1 MYTVIGH
8 PMSRATRVIWMLEE
22 LGEDYEINPASPG
35 SDEMKKVNP
44 TGKSPALK
52 DGDAIIIDSAAICQ
66 YLADKH
72 GKLTHKAGTV
82 ERAHQDS
89 FTFFAMDDMEYPLW
103 TEAKHRFLL
112 PEEMRAPNIKE
123 ACRYEFGKAMQ
134 ALEERFGAGP
144 FVTGDQ
150 FTVPDL
156 LLGHCAAW
164 AKNIDFELPGGR
176 VGDYFER
183 VLARP
188 ARARAVERGKLVL
201 EAA

>member
-8 PMSRATRVIWMLEE
+8 PASRAIRVIWMLEE
-22 LGEDYEINPASPG
+22 LGADYEINPAGPG
-35 SDEMKKVNP
+35 SDEMKRVNP
-44 TGKSPALK
+44 TGKAPALK
-52 DGDAIIIDSAAICQ
+52 DGDTLLIDSAAICQ

-72 GKLTHKAGTV
+72 GALTHKAGTP
-82 ERAHQDS
+82 ERGHQDS

-103 TEAKHRFLL
+103 TEAKHRFLY
-112 PEEMRAPNIKE
+112 PEKYRVPNMKE
-123 ACRYEFGKAMQ
+123 TCRWEFGRAMQ
-134 ALEERFGAGP
+134 ALEERFGEGP

-164 AKNIDFELPGGR
+164 AKNIEFELPGGK

-188 ARARAVERGKLVL
+188 ARARATERGKLVL

>member
-8 PMSRATRVIWMLEE
+8 PASRAIRVTWMLEE
-22 LGEDYEINPASPG
+22 LGADYEINPAAPG

-44 TGKSPALK
+44 TGKAPALK
-52 DGDAIIIDSAAICQ
+52 DGNALIIDSAAICQ

-72 GKLTHKAGTV
+72 GALTHKAGTP
-82 ERAHQDS
+82 ERGHQDS
-89 FTFFAMDDMEYPLW
+89 FTFFAMDDMECPLW

-112 PEEMRAPNIKE
+112 PEELRAPNIKE
-123 ACRYEFGKAMQ
+123 ACRYEFGKAMR
-134 ALEERFGAGP
+134 ALEDRFGEGP

-156 LLGHCAAW
+156 LLGHCAVW
-164 AKNIDFELPGGR
+164 ASSIEFELPGGK

-188 ARARAVERGKLVL
+188 ARARATERGKEVL

>member
-8 PMSRATRVIWMLEE
+8 PKSRANRVIWMLEE
-22 LGEDYEINPASPG
+22 LGVDYDVNPAAPG
-35 SDEMKKVNP
+35 SDEMKRVNP

-52 DGDAIIIDSAAICQ
+52 DGGEIIIDSAAICQ

-72 GKLTHKAGTV
+72 GQLTHEAGTPA
-82 ERAHQDS
+82 RGHQDS
-89 FTFFAMDDMEYPLW
+89 FTFFAMDDVEYPLW

-112 PEEMRAPNIKE
+112 PENLRAPNIKG
-123 ACRYEFGKAMQ
+123 ACDYDFDRAMR
-134 ALEERFGAGP
+134 ALDERFGDGP
-144 FVTGDQ
+144 FVMGEM

-164 AKNIDFELPGGR
+164 AGNAGFELPGGK

-188 ARARAVERGKLVL
+188 ARARALERGE
-201 EAA
+201 EALKAA